1 MKTKFRL
8 YVILTVLLVGMF
20 AATSKI
26 LLPQANATYVEGY
39 IQQDTVW
46 TLTDSPFIVINDVVV
61 KSGYTLTIEPSVEV
75 RFGGNFSLTVEGI
88 LNAIGTSEGMIK
100 FVSNKDQPQLGDWGA
115 IRFINQLQA
124 STISYSVV
132 KDATNGIVVE
142 NGNVQVRD
150 CEIASNYQ
158 SGIYLTGNNIGT
170 IEDNSIQLNRDGIIL
185 SGSTSGMTI
194 RDNRISA
201 NIDNGI
207 DFQNAEGTSI
217 SSVTIFNNTL
227 SSNSR
232 GINIFGSVSA
242 SVTRNSISFNDV
254 GVYFEN
260 ATSTVSPQ
268 FNDIYNNIYG
278 VNVTASQPINMEYN
292 YWGDSTGAYH
302 ASLNPYG
309 KGNPVQ
315 SNGEDLDFIEF
326 LSAPNGYINTQPTAR
341 LLTDKILVQPNQ
353 PVTFIGTNSSDDR
366 RVDKYFFDFGDAQ
379 NTSWTTLSIFDHK
392 YPSTGTY
399 QANVKA
405 MDDFGAISTNTAI
418 VTITVSALTPLE
430 VTVDLSHSQIVSEGQ
445 AAITARAMI
454 GASPVSGVNIALM
467 SILGGTITPQNGL
480 TNSTGYFTASYQA
493 PSVNEQ
499 TNVRLMARAYRTG
512 NADGSSHKYLEV
524 VPPLSVDLT
533 VDLDLIK
540 SEASINGTIH
550 VTYNSEA
557 VEGATVALA
566 SDRGGSFTPQSGS
579 TDSEGWFKFGY
590 KAPQT
595 LTQQNVTLT
604 ATVTKIGYWAGSD
617 QVKLSVSPRT
627 LSVEVTANPT
637 TVDSR
642 DNASMTVHVASD
654 GMPVANATVTV
665 LSDVTGEFSSTT
677 GLTDANGDFLTAF
690 TTPETATLIDITISA
705 SATKSGYVDG
715 QGQTSLAVNPS
726 QEQGAGG
733 LFGLSLTTLLL
744 IIIPVIVVV
753 IVVVLIKFKVIVFS
767 RGEEPQ

>member
-232 GINIFGSVSA
+232 GINIFGRVSA

-566 SDRGGSFTPQSGS
+566 SDRGGSFTPQNGRKEP
-579 TDSEGWFKFGY
+579 EGW
-590 KAPQT
+590 
-595 LTQQNVTLT
+595 
-604 ATVTKIGYWAGSD
+604 
-617 QVKLSVSPRT
+617 
-627 LSVEVTANPT
+627 
-637 TVDSR
+637 
-642 DNASMTVHVASD
+642 
-654 GMPVANATVTV
+654 
-665 LSDVTGEFSSTT
+665 
-677 GLTDANGDFLTAF
+677 
-690 TTPETATLIDITISA
+690 
-705 SATKSGYVDG
+705 
-715 QGQTSLAVNPS
+715 
-726 QEQGAGG
+726 
-733 LFGLSLTTLLL
+733 
-744 IIIPVIVVV
+744 
-753 IVVVLIKFKVIVFS
+753 
-767 RGEEPQ
+767 